1 MKKWV
6 IGIIVVVV
14 IAGMVVL
21 NLVKDNDLT
30 SSAASTIASRNAVAV
45 KATTIEKGSISSYV
59 TAPGKVQ
66 EKNKAQVFFDTPL
79 RVLNVLVDRNDY
91 VQEGDRLVEL
101 DISTLTDE
109 LDKLKIQ
116 RSKSSF
122 T

>member
-45 KATTIEKGSISSYV
+45 KATTIEKEAY
-59 TAPGKVQ
+59 P
-66 EKNKAQVFFDTPL
+66 PM
-79 RVLNVLVDRNDY
+79 
-91 VQEGDRLVEL
+91 
-101 DISTLTDE
+101 
-109 LDKLKIQ
+109 
-116 RSKSSF
+116 
-122 T
+122 

>member
-66 EKNKAQVFFDTPL
+66 EKK
-79 RVLNVLVDRNDY
+79 
-91 VQEGDRLVEL
+91 
-101 DISTLTDE
+101 
-109 LDKLKIQ
+109 
-116 RSKSSF
+116 
-122 T
+122 